1 MADAPST
8 ISVPKGKINSLKV
21 FPKSSRSPEQRADT
35 AASSGGGIPV
45 REYRV
50 IARSI
55 SDINQNLLGIKSLL
69 ADDIAQDDQAAADET
84 RDNKRKKD
92 AAKKGLKESFLE
104 SSIVK
109 AFKKP
114 VAKIQKKTTGIFED
128 LFKAINSL
136 FGAWLLDKGQKL
148 MDAWTSGDMN
158 QFNTLK
164 NEVLKA
170 LAIAGGIF
178 LLLNG
183 GLTAIIGS
191 IGGFVAG
198 MITGTFGIP
207 ALLAVL
213 ANPLVW
219 LGIGA
224 VLGRYLQMNNEAENA
239 THQRIQAV
247 GLDQTIAEYT
257 ERLNE
262 LQSKDNRTTDE
273 NREMENLTRQL
284 DAMRQG
290 YHGTGDIRY
299 REAGNI
305 IQNWNVPFLN
315 PKNFDDTGPF
325 KRMKNASRGM
335 TLTAK
340 DYNNITLLTRA
351 YRDLSRLVARQER
364 LKVDLMKEPENEDLL
379 NQQKVVEEAIEVE
392 QTKIRQIESGETGLP
407 AQMTSIIKDVKPIV
421 EQDQQPGLTSSKE
434 LELMAI
440 AIRNLWPTL
449 LERGINPNSLP
460 ETGKYDSPLDLD
472 ASDESSRVQ
481 SLKVEPFNSASNSS
495 MSSASRIT
503 ASNVHGQDNVTHN
516 TIASSSPIK
525 KGNSRVEI
533 VNMGDTLTASAGD
546 DTITGEVDGYPS
558 LATSNRNNNDFID
571 HFTAAYRV

>member
-8 ISVPKGKINSLKV
+8 ISVPKGKINSSKV

-158 QFNTLK
+158 QFHALK
-164 NEVLKA
+164 GEVLKA

-183 GLTAIIGS
+183 GLTAIISS
-191 IGGFVAG
+191 ISGFVAG

-219 LGIGA
+219 LGVGA
-224 VLGRYLQMNNEAENA
+224 VLGRYLQMNNEAEQF
-239 THQRIQAV
+239 THERIQAV
-247 GLDQTIAEYT
+247 GLDQTIKEYE
-257 ERLNE
+257 ERLRE
-262 LQSKDNRTTDE
+262 LTAKDNRTRDE
-273 NREMENLTRQL
+273 NREMQSLTRQL

-305 IQNWNVPFLN
+305 IQNWSVPFLN
-315 PKNFDDTGPF
+315 PQNFDDTGPY
-325 KRMKNASRGM
+325 KRLRNASRGM
-335 TLTAK
+335 SLTSN
-340 DYNNITLLTRA
+340 DYNNIALLTRA
-351 YRDLSRLVARQER
+351 YRDLSRLVGRQER
-364 LKVDLMKEPENEDLL
+364 LKVDLLADPTNEDLL
-379 NQQKVVEEAIEVE
+379 NQQKTIEEQIVVE
-392 QTKIRQIESGETGLP
+392 QTKIQQHESGETGLP
-407 AQMTSIIKDVKPIV
+407 AQMTHIINEVKPII
-421 EQDQQPGLTSSKE
+421 DNDATPGLTSSKE

-460 ETGKYDSPLDLD
+460 ETGKYDSPLDADTNL
-472 ASDESSRVQ
+472 SSSTQR
-481 SLKVEPFNSASNSS
+481 LKVEPFNSASNGSS
-495 MSSASRIT
+495 MSNASRIT
-503 ASNVHGQDNVTHN
+503 ASNVHGQDNITHN
-516 TIASSSPIK
+516 AIASSSPIK
-525 KGNSRVEI
+525 KGSSRVEI
-533 VNMGDTLTASAGD
+533 VNMGDTLTASVE
-546 DTITGEVDGYPS
+546 DTVLGEVDGYPS
-558 LATSNRNNNDFID
+558 LATSNRNHNDFID
-571 HFTAAYRV
+571 HFSAAYRV